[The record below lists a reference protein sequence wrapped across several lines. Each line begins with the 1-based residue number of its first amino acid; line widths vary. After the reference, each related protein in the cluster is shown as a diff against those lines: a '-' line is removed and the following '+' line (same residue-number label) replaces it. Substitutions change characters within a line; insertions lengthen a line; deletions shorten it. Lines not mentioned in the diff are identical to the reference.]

1 MISAGRGSQ
10 GATGFVELATPRVA
24 PARRNPHPRSNEP
37 AKASKKF
44 QPTNHMQADLQASRL
59 KLIDCRAVEAKLRSP
74 LRPQP
79 HSTTH
84 WEPCRFVPERPLSD
98 RCRRRCTDGCERLG
112 LRCGQRPILA
122 RLRRADGRRYG
133 RPGGD
138 RRSGRWG
145 RDFEEADAVGPL
157 RGQPVCRGM
166 YGRATNGS
174 GRLLSPEEVARACG
188 LSRRAV
194 YRAIARGE
202 LRAARLC
209 NRLRVQP
216 DELERWIGER
226 TVAPEALASTRPR
239 LSADAAPSG
248 SLRAL
253 LDGSEDVTDDE
264 R

>member
-1 MISAGRGSQ
+1 M
-10 GATGFVELATPRVA
+10 ATPRVA

-122 RLRRADGRRYG
+122 RLRRADGRWYG
-133 RPGGD
+133 RPGETEGQGCGRQRFRAGRCTRPSPWTTRVQRNVRARDRWQRTASLAGGSRSCLRAFAAGRLPGDCAGGAARRAAVQPAPRPACRAGAMD
-138 RRSGRWG
+138 RRAGG
-145 RDFEEADAVGPL
+145 FAGDLPAGEVAG
-157 RGQPVCRGM
+157 VCRPGC
-166 YGRATNGS
+166 
-174 GRLLSPEEVARACG
+174 ARQLAG
-188 LSRRAV
+188 
-194 YRAIARGE
+194 
-202 LRAARLC
+202 AAR
-209 NRLRVQP
+209 
-216 DELERWIGER
+216 
-226 TVAPEALASTRPR
+226 
-239 LSADAAPSG
+239 
-248 SLRAL
+248 
-253 LDGSEDVTDDE
+253 
-264 R
+264 